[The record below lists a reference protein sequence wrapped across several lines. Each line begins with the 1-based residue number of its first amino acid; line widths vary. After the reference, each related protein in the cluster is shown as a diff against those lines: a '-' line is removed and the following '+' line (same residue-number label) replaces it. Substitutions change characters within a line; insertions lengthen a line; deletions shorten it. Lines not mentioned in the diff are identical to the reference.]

1 MLFRSKV
8 KDYFIDNK
16 IPKDLREKIPILV
29 DYENIIWI
37 LGYATS
43 ELYKVTDTTRKI
55 LIIESNNI

>member
-1 MLFRSKV
+1 MNGRKKV

-16 IPKDLREKIPILV
+16 VTKDLREKIPFIV
-29 DYENIIWI
+29 DDENIIWI

-43 ELYKVTDTTRKI
+43 ELYKVTETTKKI